1 MRDLKHNIRYYITG
15 NVGILLLTWLLY
27 AIGNSITMPYLSIYM
42 KMLGANAFEIGIA
55 YSIAMASQLITIIPG
70 GYLTDTIGRRMSIVT
85 GTWIITITSFL
96 MAIAP
101 NWQLLTVIYALN
113 SAAAYYQPALLA
125 IILDSLP
132 PERYASGILVTSVL
146 PQIPW
151 LILPPVGGLLI
162 SRHGLLGIRIAYLIS
177 ASISVIVAV
186 IRQLSL
192 RETLNNTLRKP
203 SFRELLYSYYSLSR
217 IMQTSREV
225 FRIYVMAL
233 ILAIA
238 LMPINT
244 LLPIYVVYKLGLNT
258 VYWGSLVSI
267 SYAAYIVLSIAITFY
282 VDRFRSKL
290 MIWGAVLGLIGSVVG
305 LLENVPSVIVYLLLL
320 QVGSQLLMTALQ
332 SRLGDLIGISRRG
345 HGASLLIV
353 FQLIGQMV
361 GSYLSGSLYRLSTYT
376 LFLIPLISISIL
388 LGLQLTERFN
398 K

>member
-1 MRDLKHNIRYYITG
+1 LRDLKHNIRYYITG

>member
-1 MRDLKHNIRYYITG
+1 MWDLKHNIRYYITG

-101 NWQLLTVIYALN
+101 NC
-113 SAAAYYQPALLA
+113 AAAYYQPALLA

>member
-42 KMLGANAFEIGIA
+42 KMLGANAFEIGTA

-85 GTWIITITSFL
+85 GTWIITATSFL

-162 SRHGLLGIRIAYLIS
+162 NKYGLLGIRIAYLIS
-177 ASISVIVAV
+177 ASISTIVAI

-192 RETLNNTLRKP
+192 RETLNNALRKP
-203 SFRELLYSYYSLSR
+203 SLRELLYSYYSLGR
-217 IMQTSREV
+217 ITQIPREV
-225 FRIYVMAL
+225 LRIYVMAL

-244 LLPIYVVYKLGLNT
+244 LLPIYVVYKLGLST

-290 MIWGAVLGLIGSVVG
+290 IMWGTVLGLIGSVAG
-305 LLENVPSVIVYLLLL
+305 LLEDVPSVIVYLLLL

-332 SRLGDLIGISRRG
+332 SRLGDLIGINRRG
-345 HGASLLIV
+345 HGVSLLIV